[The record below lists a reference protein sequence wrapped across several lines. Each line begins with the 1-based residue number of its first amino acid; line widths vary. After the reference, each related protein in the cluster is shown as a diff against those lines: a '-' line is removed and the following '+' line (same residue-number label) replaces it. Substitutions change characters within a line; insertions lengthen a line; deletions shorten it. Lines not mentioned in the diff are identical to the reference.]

1 MATKASRT
9 IPNGTLYNYNPFTN
23 IMPLNESWLYY
34 KYTTTGVDL
43 VHDLSLDSDKILL
56 DANGDADIFVLYAG
70 GGSLGETGKIVDVD
84 NPIYFREYILNN
96 GGGGGTGEVC
106 LTKLIYTNIN
116 NKKINF
122 NIGTTGG
129 NNTNLFYNNNTIKL
143 TSYGN
148 LNIPNNINAGNSAI
162 YNKIDRPINLPACIN
177 NTLFCGSAAGI
188 YGSQYLA
195 YSHSESSGAGLIA
208 TYEFILN
215 GNSGIL
221 SVCNDFTNNNLNIQN
236 NPAYLKNVTISD
248 IKNGQNYLNVNN
260 VNELKCNFSNLQLKS
275 DNTSVGTVLV
285 GGNSGQVINDI
296 IENNENGVIENT
308 YLPGNGQNGPNGF
321 VMIFYKVK
329 TPIVQTI
336 SLNLNLTS
344 YNPINNIAPNNK
356 YSYYYYKNS
365 ATHYVSDNYVNVNGI
380 KPNANGKKIVNVLFV
395 GGGGTGGSSSKRKG
409 GGGGGGGGE
418 VALSTIPFENIKNG
432 IINIIINGV
441 GGSTDIFYNDPSNK
455 QFKFTAIAGYKGTNG
470 DTDGKG
476 KGGQGANGLAI
487 RPNNSVI
494 TTFYGS
500 GCGGGGSGLSNDTIA
515 SRGTIQPN
523 VNSPNPTLNSN
534 KCSRGVS
541 IADIGDGTGEVQTS
555 FGGWGGSGENPGK
568 DGNPGFVLIYYLV
581 YG

>member
-9 IPNGTLYNYNPFTN
+9 IPNGMLYNYNPFTN
-23 IMPLNESWLYY
+23 IMPPNESWLYY

-43 VHDLSLDSDKILL
+43 VHDLLLDSDKILL

-70 GGSLGETGKIVDVD
+70 SGSKGGKGGIVEGDEDNWYCGGAGGSGEA
-84 NPIYFREYILNN
+84 N
-96 GGGGGTGEVC
+96 
-106 LTKLIYTNIN
+106 LT
-116 NKKINF
+116 KINF
-122 NIGTTGG
+122 NNIK
-129 NNTNLFYNNNTIKL
+129 NNKIQINLTNIDTSILYSNNLNNTITL
-143 TSYGN
+143 NAYGN
-148 LNIPNNINAGNSAI
+148 NYDANGCYGAKPATYNKNDRPLNNKAYYNGTLYCGSVGGRTGVNCQNIQDNENLIVMCDDYSIINNIKVFKSEPTYLI
-162 YNKIDRPINLPACIN
+162 ETNKNTNYYGYFNLKSSLLFN
-177 NTLFCGSAAGI
+177 NDWLR
-188 YGSQYLA
+188 
-195 YSHSESSGAGLIA
+195 
-208 TYEFILN
+208 
-215 GNSGIL
+215 
-221 SVCNDFTNNNLNIQN
+221 NNLI
-236 NPAYLKNVTISD
+236 I
-248 IKNGQNYLNVNN
+248 
-260 VNELKCNFSNLQLKS
+260 NFSNNDLLS
-275 DNTSVGTVLV
+275 DNTGVGSILKSGKLGFPKIIDTIDKTLV
-285 GGNSGQVINDI
+285 IPRDG
-296 IENNENGVIENT
+296 ENGS
-308 YLPGNGQNGPNGF
+308 PGF

-432 IINIIINGV
+432 IINISINGV

-555 FGGWGGSGENPGK
+555 FGGYGGSGENSGS